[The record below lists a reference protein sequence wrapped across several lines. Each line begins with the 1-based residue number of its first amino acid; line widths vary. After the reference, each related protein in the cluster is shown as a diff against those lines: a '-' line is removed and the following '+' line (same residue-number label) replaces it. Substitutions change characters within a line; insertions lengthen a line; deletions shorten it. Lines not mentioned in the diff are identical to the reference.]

1 MQLRF
6 NMKKEDIHLFDW
18 HRILFGEVPGGFFI
32 EVIIR
37 TAIIYIV
44 LMVSM
49 RLMGKRMASQLGRNE
64 MIAMTSL
71 AAAIG
76 VPIQSPDRGILAAV
90 IIAAIVV
97 FIQQMIA
104 KKASQSESF
113 EGLTQDNI
121 GTLVSDGEL
130 NLKIMQNTRLTK
142 ERVFGQLRNK
152 GIHHLGEVKRLYL
165 EANGTFTVMESDN
178 PVPGLCILPD
188 WDSEFIQK
196 VCSETNELVCGNC
209 GKLRTELSLRCSNC
223 NKNKWIQAVR

>member
-1 MQLRF
+1 
-6 NMKKEDIHLFDW
+6 MKKEDIHLFDW
-18 HRILFGEVPGGFFI
+18 HRIFFGEVPAGFFI
-32 EVIIR
+32 EVTIR
-37 TAIIYIV
+37 TAIIYVV

-64 MIAMTSL
+64 LIAMTSL

-90 IIAAIVV
+90 VIAGIVV
-97 FIQQMIA
+97 FIQQIIA
-104 KKASQSESF
+104 KKAAENQNF

-121 GTLVSDGEL
+121 GTLVADGRLEL
-130 NLKIMQNTRLTK
+130 KTMLNTRLTR

-165 EANGTFTVMESDN
+165 EANGTFTLIKSDN

-188 WDSEFIQK
+188 WDADFIK
-196 VCSETNELVCGNC
+196 SVCSQTDEMACDHC
-209 GKLRTELSLRCSNC
+209 GKLRTEFSSRCSNC
-223 NKNKWIQAVR
+223 SIDNWVQAVR